1 MKRHQIALTGMALLL
16 CVTAVG
22 CGQKQAGT
30 TTTAADTMAAETT
43 GAAATGMPEPN
54 ELGIVSADQWMD
66 LFPEIVESFMK
77 NSENSEVE
85 SYLEMN
91 PEIVTL
97 YEGTGF
103 GKDYNSA
110 RGHSY
115 TLEDVSATAR
125 PHPLSNC
132 LACKTPD
139 YVALMNKYGAD
150 FYSMSFE
157 DALAEMDNAIS
168 CYDCHMNTPASGP
181 TAIRPAFLEATK
193 NADVDPDTLSCG
205 QCHNEYY
212 FDPDT
217 KEVRHPYT
225 DLEEIS
231 PEAILA
237 YYNEIGFSDYQNP
250 RTLTNHIKVQH
261 PEYETLMGEGA
272 LPMGLTCADCHM
284 EKVEKEDGTTYTS
297 HYLISPL
304 ESTAIMES
312 TCVACHGSVDAV
324 TEKVKEVQEEITGRE
339 TEVAKVLVD
348 LTEKLAAAVESGD
361 YTEEELDAIRSLNR
375 DAQFYWDF
383 VYVENSEGAHNS
395 ALSKQCLDKA
405 EELANEALAL
415 LK

>member
-1 MKRHQIALTGMALLL
+1 MKRHRIALTGTVLLL
-16 CVTAVG
+16 CAVVAG
-22 CGQKQAGT
+22 CAQKQTET
-30 TTTAADTMAAETT
+30 TQAPDTTAAETT
-43 GAAATGMPEPN
+43 KAEATGMPEPN
-54 ELGIVSADQWMD
+54 ELGIVTADQWTE
-66 LFPEIVESFMK
+66 LFPEIVESYQK

-85 SYLEMN
+85 NYLELN

-97 YEGTGF
+97 YEGIGF
-103 GKDYNSA
+103 SKDYNSA

-168 CYDCHMNTPASGP
+168 CYDCHLNTPASGP
-181 TAIRPAFLEATK
+181 VASRPAFLNATEG
-193 NADVDPDTLSCG
+193 AEVDPDVLSCG

-217 KEVRHPYT
+217 KEVKHPYT
-225 DLEEIS
+225 NLEEVA
-231 PEAILA
+231 PEKILA
-237 YYNEIGFSDYQNP
+237 YYNEMGFTDYQNP

-261 PEYETLMGEGA
+261 PEYETVMGAGA
-272 LPMGLTCADCHM
+272 QKMNLTCADCHM
-284 EKVEKEDGTTYTS
+284 EQVEKEDGTTYTS
-297 HYLISPL
+297 HYWVSPVESPAIL
-304 ESTAIMES
+304 ESR
-312 TCVACHGSVDAV
+312 CVVCHGSTEQVIDKV
-324 TEKVKEVQEEITGRE
+324 TEIQEEITARE
-339 TEVAKVLVD
+339 TEVAKVLVE
-348 LTEKLAAAVESGD
+348 LTEKLAEAVANGD
-361 YTEEELDAIRSLNR
+361 YTEEELEAIRSLNR

-395 ALSKQCLDKA
+395 KLSKECLDKA

-415 LK
+415 FK